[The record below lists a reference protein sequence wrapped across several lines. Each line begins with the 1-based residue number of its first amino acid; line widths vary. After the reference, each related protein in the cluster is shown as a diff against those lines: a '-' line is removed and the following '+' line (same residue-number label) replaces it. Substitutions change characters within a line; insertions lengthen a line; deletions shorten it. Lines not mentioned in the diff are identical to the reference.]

1 MATTIRWSADRS
13 ARSVRRRHSRMPSMR
28 TADAVVESLI
38 RHGIDTLYALPGVH
52 NDHLFDAAH
61 RAQDRFRVLHPRH
74 EQTAAY
80 MAMGAALVTGKPQ
93 AFAVV
98 PGPGLLNASAALLTA
113 YGMGVPVIALI
124 GQIPSFAIDQGHGH
138 LHEIHDQLGLLRHIT
153 KHAARIRA
161 PHEAPALVADAVR
174 VATTGR
180 QRPVALECAIDTW
193 GVTGP
198 VSFPDMAV
206 PVVPPVD
213 TAAVTNAAR
222 ILGAAERPLIVVG
235 GGALDAGSEV
245 QAIAEALQAP
255 VSSFRRGRGTIP
267 TTHPLA
273 MSFTEGHALWKNADA
288 ILAIGTRLYW
298 QQSNWGVDEDLPI
311 VRLDID
317 PEEVNRFRRPASAL
331 VGDAATVL
339 RALLAELPAHN
350 HARHRD
356 TELATVRA
364 AFAERLT
371 RQEPTMGFMHAIR
384 AALPDDGIYV
394 EEVTQVGFVSRLA
407 FPVYSPRTFLSPG
420 YQDTLG
426 WGYGTA
432 LGAQA
437 AAPGRKVVL
446 ATGDG
451 GFMFQAAELATAMR
465 HKLPVVVVVFDD
477 GAFGNVRR
485 IQEQQ
490 YGNRLIA
497 CDLTNP
503 DFVKFA
509 ESFGMAAFRATTP
522 DALETALRQ
531 AFALNEPALVHVP
544 VGPLPSPWDMI
555 LLPRVR
561 GFADAWRPALP

>member
-1 MATTIRWSADRS
+1 VAGPI
-13 ARSVRRRHSRMPSMR
+13 
-28 TADAVVESLI
+28 
-38 RHGIDTLYALPGVH
+38 
-52 NDHLFDAAH
+52 
-61 RAQDRFRVLHPRH
+61 
-74 EQTAAY
+74 EQPDV
-80 MAMGAALVTGKPQ
+80 AM
-93 AFAVV
+93 
-98 PGPGLLNASAALLTA
+98 
-113 YGMGVPVIALI
+113 
-124 GQIPSFAIDQGHGH
+124 
-138 LHEIHDQLGLLRHIT
+138 
-153 KHAARIRA
+153 
-161 PHEAPALVADAVR
+161 
-174 VATTGR
+174 
-180 QRPVALECAIDTW
+180 
-193 GVTGP
+193 
-198 VSFPDMAV
+198 
-206 PVVPPVD
+206 PVVPPID
-213 TAAVTNAAR
+213 TAAVTKAAKV
-222 ILGAAERPLIVVG
+222 LGAAERPLIVVG
-235 GGALDAGSEV
+235 GGALDAGPEV
-245 QAIAEALQAP
+245 LAIAEALQAP

-267 TTHPLA
+267 TSHALA
-273 MSFTEGHALWKNADA
+273 MSFTEGHALWQNADA
-288 ILAIGTRLYW
+288 VLAIGTRLYW
-298 QQSNWGVDEDLPI
+298 QQSNWGVDENLPI
-311 VRLDID
+311 VRVDID
-317 PEEVNRFRRPASAL
+317 PEEVDRFRRPACAL

-350 HARHRD
+350 HARQRD
-356 TELATVRA
+356 AELAAVRG
-364 AFAERLT
+364 AFAERLA
-371 RQEPTMGFMHAIR
+371 RQEPTLGFMRAIR

-407 FPVYSPRTFLSPG
+407 FPVYAPRTFLSPG

-451 GFMFQAAELATAMR
+451 GFMFQSAELATAMR

-509 ESFGMAAFRATTP
+509 ESFGMAAFRAATP
-522 DALETALRQ
+522 ETLEAALRQ
-531 AFALNEPALVHVP
+531 AFALNAPALVHVP

>member
-1 MATTIRWSADRS
+1 MRQPGGIRYTDGYAPGKTATMARMTTAE
-13 ARSVRRRHSRMPSMR
+13 
-28 TADAVVESLI
+28 AVIESLLQ
-38 RHGIDTLYALPGVH
+38 HGIDTLYALPGVH

-61 RAQDRFRVLHPRH
+61 KAGDRLRVIHARH

-80 MAMGAALVTGKPQ
+80 MALCAALVTGKPQ

-113 YGMGVPVIALI
+113 YGMGAPVIALV
-124 GQIPSFAIDQGHGH
+124 GQIASFAIDQGHGH

-153 KHAARIRA
+153 RHAARIRT
-161 PHEAPALVADAVR
+161 PHEAPALVDEAIRIACG
-174 VATTGR
+174 GR
-180 QRPVALECAIDTW
+180 SGPVALECAIDVW
-193 GVTGP
+193 GSAAEVA
-198 VSFPDMAV
+198 FPPPAPPAV
-206 PVVPPVD
+206 PPIDLVAVQR
-213 TAAVTNAAR
+213 AAEV
-222 ILGAAERPLIVVG
+222 LGKAERPLIVVG
-235 GGALDAGSEV
+235 GGALDAGPQV
-245 QAIAEALQAP
+245 QAVAEALQAP
-255 VSSFRRGRGTIP
+255 VSSFRRGRGVIP

-273 MSFTEGHALWKNADA
+273 VSFTEGHALWKDADA
-288 ILAIGTRLYW
+288 VLAIGTRLYW
-298 QQSNWGVDEDLPI
+298 QQSVWGVDDKLPI

-317 PEEVNRFRRPASAL
+317 PEEINRFRRPACAL

-339 RALLAELPAHN
+339 PALLAELPAHN
-350 HARHRD
+350 HARDR
-356 TELATVRA
+356 TAELAAVRA
-364 AFAERLT
+364 GFDERLA
-371 RQEPTMGFMHAIR
+371 RIAPQMAFLRAIR
-384 AALPDDGIYV
+384 AALPADGIYV
-394 EEVTQVGFVSRLA
+394 EEVTQVGFASRLA
-407 FPVYSPRTFLSPG
+407 FPVPAPRTFLSPG

-451 GFMFQAAELATAMR
+451 GFMYQAAELATAMR

-485 IQEQQ
+485 IQQEH

-509 ESFGMAAFRATTP
+509 ESFGMAAFRADTP
-522 DALETALRQ
+522 ERLEEALRQ
-531 AFALNEPALVHVP
+531 AFALDAPALVHVK
-544 VGPLPSPWDMI
+544 VGPLPSPWGMI

>member
-1 MATTIRWSADRS
+1 
-13 ARSVRRRHSRMPSMR
+13 MPHMR
-28 TADAVVESLI
+28 TADAVIESLI

-52 NDHLFDAAH
+52 NDHLFDAAQ
-61 RAQDRFRVLHPRH
+61 RAQGRFRVLHPRH

-80 MAMGAALVTGKPQ
+80 MALGAALVTGKPQ

-98 PGPGLLNASAALLTA
+98 PGPGVLNASAALLTA
-113 YGMGVPVIALI
+113 YGMGAPVIALA
-124 GQIPSFAIDQGHGH
+124 GQIPSFAIDRGHGH

-153 KHAARIRA
+153 KHAARIRM
-161 PHEAPALVADAVR
+161 PHEAPALVAEAVR
-174 VATTGR
+174 IATSGR

-198 VSFPDMAV
+198 VEFPAIAA
-206 PVVPPVD
+206 PSVPPVD
-213 TAAVTNAAR
+213 GEAVVRAAKL
-222 ILGAAERPLIVVG
+222 LGQAERPLIVVG
-235 GGALDAGSEV
+235 GGALDAGAEV
-245 QAIAEALQAP
+245 QAVAEALCAP
-255 VSSFRRGRGTIP
+255 VSSFRRGRGVIP

-273 MSFTEGHALWKNADA
+273 VSLTEGHALWRHADA
-288 ILAIGTRLYW
+288 VLAIGTRLYW
-298 QQSNWGVDEDLPI
+298 QQSVWGVDDTLPT

-317 PEEVNRFRRPASAL
+317 PDEFDRFRRPACAL

-350 HARHRD
+350 HARSREA
-356 TELATVRA
+356 ELAAVRA
-364 AFAERLT
+364 AFAERLA
-371 RQEPTMGFMHAIR
+371 RHEPPMGFLRAIR
-384 AALPDDGIYV
+384 AALPEDGIYV
-394 EEVTQVGFVSRLA
+394 EEVTQIGFASRLA
-407 FPVYSPRTFLSPG
+407 FTVHAPRTFLSPG

-437 AAPGRKVVL
+437 AAAGRKVVL

-465 HKLPVVVVVFDD
+465 HRLPVVVVVFDD

-490 YGNRLIA
+490 FGNRLIG

-503 DFVKFA
+503 DFVRFA

-522 DALETALRQ
+522 EALETTLRQ
-531 AFALNEPALVHVP
+531 AFALNAPALVHVP
-544 VGPLPSPWDMI
+544 VGAMPSPWDMI

-561 GFADAWRPALP
+561 GLADAWRPALP